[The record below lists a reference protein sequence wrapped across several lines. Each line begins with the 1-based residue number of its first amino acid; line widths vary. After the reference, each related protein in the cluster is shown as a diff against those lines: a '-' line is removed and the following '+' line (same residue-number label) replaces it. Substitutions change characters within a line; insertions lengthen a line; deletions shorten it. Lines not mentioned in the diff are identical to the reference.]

1 MDKTASRQEFIKVM
15 HWLAEHP
22 VEKKFL
28 LNLNDPYSGEEYL
41 RLMLM
46 LEEDSLE
53 YFIPLAYYNA
63 FMNRDMEQAVN
74 HIDADALEM
83 MGERLG
89 PEGFFHNFRKR
100 LGEEI
105 VRREQTEE
113 NDVLEGE

>member
-22 VEKKFL
+22 VEK
-28 LNLNDPYSGEEYL
+28 
-41 RLMLM
+41 
-46 LEEDSLE
+46 DSLE

-74 HIDADALEM
+74 HINADALEM
-83 MGERLG
+83 MWERLG